1 MEEARS
7 KEHFEHSHLEV
18 LEKTANSIR
27 QDIIKML
34 VEAGSGHSAGP
45 LGMADVFTALYFA
58 VLNHNPQNPKWDE
71 RDRVVLSNGH
81 IAPVL
86 YATLA
91 HAGYFSREEAVGTL
105 RKLGTRLQGHPH
117 FGTTPGVENSSGP
130 LGQGLSQAVGMALA
144 AKMDG
149 KKHWVYALT
158 GDGEL
163 DEGQNWEAIMFAGKN
178 QLFQLTSVVDRNNI
192 QIDGMTEDIMPL
204 EPLKAKFEAFNWHVL
219 EVDGH
224 NIQRIIE
231 ACQEA
236 KAIYEKPVVIIAHT
250 IPGKGVD
257 WMEFDFK
264 WHGNPPGTQEIEG
277 DPEKKEQEKSALHE
291 LRTLRGKII
300 SEHE

>member
-1 MEEARS
+1 MP
-7 KEHFEHSHLEV
+7 KHSHSEEIAKIEEV
-18 LEKTANSIR
+18 AIELRKSVIE
-27 QDIIKML
+27 ML
-34 VEAGSGHSAGP
+34 LEAGSGHSAGP
-45 LGMADVFTALYFA
+45 LGTADIFASLYFHI
-58 VLNHNPQNPKWDE
+58 LNIDPKNPQMPD
-71 RDRVVLSNGH
+71 RDRLVLSAGH
-81 IAPVL
+81 ICPIL

-91 HAGYFSREEAVGTL
+91 HRGFFPVSELKTL

-117 FGTTPGVENSSGP
+117 INEPPGVENTSGP
-130 LGQGLSQAVGMALA
+130 LGQGLSQAIGMALS
-144 AKMDG
+144 AKLNDQT
-149 KKHWVYALT
+149 HRVYCVGSDA
-158 GDGEL
+158 EL
-163 DEGQNWEAIMFAGKN
+163 QEGQIWEAAMFAGN
-178 QLFQLTSVVDRNNI
+178 NHLHNLTWIIDRNNI
-192 QIDGMTEDIMPL
+192 QIDGYTEDIMPL
-204 EPLKAKFEAFNWHVL
+204 EPLRQKLEAFNWHVL